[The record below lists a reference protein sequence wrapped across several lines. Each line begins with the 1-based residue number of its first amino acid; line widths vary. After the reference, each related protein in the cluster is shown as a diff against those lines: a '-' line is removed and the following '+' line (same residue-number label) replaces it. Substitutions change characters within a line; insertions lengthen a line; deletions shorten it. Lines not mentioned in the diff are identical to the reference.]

1 MPWWGETNEQ
11 RGGHWIRSTLQAD
24 AFALVD
30 PPVDEVGEEEVEDE
44 EDGWDDSVELEVVR
58 NDGGL
63 RR

>member
-1 MPWWGETNEQ
+1 M
-11 RGGHWIRSTLQAD
+11 
-24 AFALVD
+24 D